1 MDSELVQQAEA
12 RNFHRTGTPNGT
24 YDKYLLFADLR
35 HPDETCAREDAG
47 MCVLF
52 DAIRSVSARFHSFSE
67 ALRTK
72 YSLNMTPREILK
84 IAAILRAKKLHCVW

>member
-12 RNFHRTGTPNGT
+12 RNFHRTGTPKGT
-24 YDKYLLFADLR
+24 YNKYLLFADLR
-35 HPDETCAREDAG
+35 HPDETCA

-72 YSLNMTPREILK
+72 YSLNMTRREILK
-84 IAAILRAKKLHCVW
+84 IAILRTKKLHCVR